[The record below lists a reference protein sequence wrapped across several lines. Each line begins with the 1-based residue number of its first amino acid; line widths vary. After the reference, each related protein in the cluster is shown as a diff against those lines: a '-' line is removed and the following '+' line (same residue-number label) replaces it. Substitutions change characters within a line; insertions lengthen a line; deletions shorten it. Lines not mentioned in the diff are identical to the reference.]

1 MSQHQRTNGKNI
13 RSLRAFLLIF
23 VPNSHVSFDGVEG
36 GEEEGVLAG
45 HRLVFGQQHSHHA
58 CKPGTNFSRFYRDQC
73 DPVINFISGI
83 SGKSILITSFIIV
96 CAAFSKI
103 PRQIGM
109 IIS

>member
-1 MSQHQRTNGKNI
+1 MGQHQRTNGKNI

-73 DPVINFISGI
+73 GPVINF
-83 SGKSILITSFIIV
+83 LFQ
-96 CAAFSKI
+96 AFQVN
-103 PRQIGM
+103 RY
-109 IIS
+109 